1 MQNTLNVPDD
11 SIEAEE
17 DEELYPEQPE
27 VKQNRSSFLRM
38 KRKDL
43 VSPTT
48 HDKLHAVNNI
58 INGNIAKKSTINT
71 VRSRKKPTGVK
82 RRKTLH

>member
-1 MQNTLNVPDD
+1 
-11 SIEAEE
+11 
-17 DEELYPEQPE
+17 
-27 VKQNRSSFLRM
+27 M
-38 KRKDL
+38 KRRSL

-58 INGNIAKKSTINT
+58 INGNVPKKSNLNT
-71 VRSRKKPTGVK
+71 VRSRKSPTGVK

>member
-1 MQNTLNVPDD
+1 MPDD

-58 INGNIAKKSTINT
+58 INGNIPKKSTT
-71 VRSRKKPTGVK
+71 VRSRKNPTGVK